1 MSHTIPAC
9 FTKTQELNLSTG
21 KAKTPAWKSNYY
33 HPPLFSKL
41 IGRSTQWSGAASL
54 NVTDGGASLQLSLV
68 CRSLRRLVC
77 VDETSRAQRTNKER
91 CTLITTRAEDCG

>member
-33 HPPLFSKL
+33 HLPLFSKL
-41 IGRSTQWSGAASL
+41 IGEVAEVLSGA
-54 NVTDGGASLQLSLV
+54 VQPV
-68 CRSLRRLVC
+68 
-77 VDETSRAQRTNKER
+77 
-91 CTLITTRAEDCG
+91 